1 MNTED
6 TIWNQSV
13 AAVVIN
19 NGRVLLARHTYGN
32 GKGKLIIPGGYVNK
46 NEAPQDALKREYLEE
61 TGVVVEP
68 KNIIGIRF
76 NAHDWYI
83 VFRADYVSGEA
94 VSDNDENS
102 EVLWI
107 DTDEAL
113 TRDDVPD
120 LTKKMIASA
129 VSDSAGLQLTG
140 YSTTGKHEPSSL
152 YSLK

>member
-19 NGRVLLARHTYGN
+19 NGKVLLARHTYGN

-61 TGVVVEP
+61 TGVIVEP

-76 NAHDWYI
+76 NTHDWYI

-129 VSDSAGLQLTG
+129 VSDNDGLQLTG
-140 YSTTGKHEPSSL
+140 YNTTGKHEPSSL

>member
-19 NGRVLLARHTYGN
+19 NGKVLLARHTYGN

-61 TGVVVEP
+61 TGVIVEP

-129 VSDSAGLQLTG
+129 VSDSAGLQLTV
-140 YSTTGKHEPSSL
+140 YNTTGKHEPSSL